1 MSVHAHPNTTF
12 YTFKYHQLYQQKI
25 IGKSSFTYYA
35 QFGGRVKLCLN
46 SNNII
51 VKTKNILHYTA
62 HEM

>member
-1 MSVHAHPNTTF
+1 MSVHAHPITTF

-35 QFGGRVKLCLN
+35 QFGGRVKLRLN